1 MKKKYVFLGDTDSI
15 NIELISKSHGFL
27 KNKVQYILIGSIEE
41 LEKYLKKINS
51 KLEINEII
59 NPFNFKEFKSHN
71 LNIYNIESSSKEIS
85 ENLINQI
92 DISNF
97 LANKT
102 KIDLVT
108 MPINKY
114 SLKKTLTFNGLTE
127 HLGKINNR
135 KTAML
140 MKGNIFSIIP
150 ITTHINIKNVHKYL
164 NQNKLDTFIKFI
176 INQIEKKKYD
186 LKFKKLKF
194 LCYNPHCGEESL
206 LGNEDRTIFKTI
218 EKFKKIKGPFPADSA
233 FTNNNLDTLFFSMY
247 HDQALIPFKIL
258 NKRSMNLTLG
268 LNYRR
273 ISPAHGTAK
282 DIKYQNLADNLSYIE
297 CMLC

>member
-127 HLGKINNR
+127 HLSKINNR

-164 NQNKLDTFIKFI
+164 NQNKLSTFIKFI

>member
-1 MKKKYVFLGDTDSI
+1 MKKKYVFLGDSDSV
-15 NIELISKSHGFL
+15 NIELISKSHDFL
-27 KNKVQYILIGSIEE
+27 MNKVQYILIGSIEE

-59 NPFNFKEFKSHN
+59 NPFNFEEIKSRN
-71 LNIYNIESSSKEIS
+71 LNIYNIENSFKEKSK
-85 ENLINQI
+85 NLINQI

-127 HLGKINNR
+127 HLGKINNK

-140 MKGNIFSIIP
+140 MKGDKFSIIP
-150 ITTHINIKNVHKYL
+150 TTTHINIKNVHKYV
-164 NQNKLDTFIKFI
+164 NQNKINTLIRFI
-176 INQIEKKKYD
+176 INQIEDKKYN
-186 LKFKKLKF
+186 LKFKNLKF
-194 LCYNPHCGEESL
+194 LCYNPHCGEENL
-206 LGNEDRTIFKTI
+206 LGNEDKIIFKAI
-218 EKFKKIKGPFPADSA
+218 KKFKKIEGPFPADSA
-233 FTNNNLDTLFFSMY
+233 FINNNLNTLFFSMY

-273 ISPAHGTAK
+273 MSPAHGTAK
-282 DIKYQNLADNLSYIE
+282 DIKYKNIADNFSYIE
-297 CMLC
+297 CMLY